1 MNKRVCD
8 ILFFTLCICLIFLNI
23 PKMIQMNFLGSVVGS
38 KLVFYPLIIGLVY
51 TVYCEYKYKNVLIN
65 FGKFK
70 KYIFLF
76 LGINLLST
84 IIGLYMYPYYDLILH
99 GPVDQIEKLPKVLAM
114 LNSWGIDIQA
124 QILAMFW
131 IIARVLKT
139 VCLETLYTFGGA
151 YMIYCWYYNRIK
163 DGINILLKAIVI
175 SIILVI
181 VYGILDVYYLLG
193 SETATNIL
201 ITINPILHEIKAQ
214 GTWWPPLLWKGLGQI
229 RSIFT
234 EPSYYGIYAAFA
246 MPFLW
251 YTFIKETN
259 IKIKIFFSVLIIF
272 FTCGLFLTKA
282 RTAVALFGG
291 ECVLLILFIL
301 YFYKRFFLQ
310 KVLCI
315 LIFNIIAFLSA
326 NLIIDNIVI
335 GNNNINNNDNK
346 ANVESYIEDNLGS
359 LASTD
364 KRSNTARYSVMIA
377 NFKIGVDYPILGVGT
392 NLANAYIT
400 EYLPAMSKDNGEVNM
415 WLKNQQ
421 EKGILKSGF
430 PALGEYTCRFAQNGL
445 LGLMVFL
452 APAFILLRKLLQKIY
467 VEKDNYEIVLPY
479 VFFTIS
485 FIGIM
490 TAGIGDHINITYC
503 YWVLLGLGYAM
514 CFGKSSIK

>member
-1 MNKRVCD
+1 MNKKVCD

-23 PKMIQMNFLGSVVGS
+23 PKIVQMNFLGSVVGG
-38 KLVFYPLIIGLVY
+38 KLVFYPLIIGLIY
-51 TVYCEYKYKNVLIN
+51 TFYCEYKYKNVLIN

-76 LGINLLST
+76 LGINLVST
-84 IIGLYMYPYYDLILH
+84 ICGLYIYPYYDLILH

-124 QILAMFW
+124 QTLAMFW
-131 IIARVLKT
+131 IIARVIKA
-139 VCLETLYTFGGA
+139 VCLETIYTFGGA

-193 SETATNIL
+193 SEIATNIL
-201 ITINPILHEIKAQ
+201 ITINPILHEIKSQ
-214 GTWWPPLLWKGLGQI
+214 GTWWPPLLWKGQL

-246 MPFLW
+246 MPLLW
-251 YTFIKETN
+251 YTFVKAKN
-259 IKIKIFFSVLIIF
+259 LKYKISVGMF
-272 FTCGLFLTKA
+272 MFGFVFCLFLTKA

-291 ECVLLILFIL
+291 ECVLLILCTL
-301 YFYKRFFLQ
+301 YLRKKIFLKQ
-310 KVLCI
+310 VVCI
-315 LIFNIIAFLSA
+315 LLCSGIAFLSA
-326 NLIIDNIVI
+326 NLVI
-335 GNNNINNNDNK
+335 ANMQINDEVESTNK
-346 ANVESYIEDNLGS
+346 INVEAYLEDNLGS

-400 EYLPAMSKDNGEVNM
+400 EYLPAMSKDNGEVSM

-467 VEKDNYEIVLPY
+467 LEGNNYEIVLPY

>member
-1 MNKRVCD
+1 M
-8 ILFFTLCICLIFLNI
+8 
-23 PKMIQMNFLGSVVGS
+23 
-38 KLVFYPLIIGLVY
+38 
-51 TVYCEYKYKNVLIN
+51 
-65 FGKFK
+65 
-70 KYIFLF
+70 
-76 LGINLLST
+76 
-84 IIGLYMYPYYDLILH
+84 
-99 GPVDQIEKLPKVLAM
+99 
-114 LNSWGIDIQA
+114 
-124 QILAMFW
+124 
-131 IIARVLKT
+131 
-139 VCLETLYTFGGA
+139 
-151 YMIYCWYYNRIK
+151 
-163 DGINILLKAIVI
+163 
-175 SIILVI
+175 
-181 VYGILDVYYLLG
+181 
-193 SETATNIL
+193 
-201 ITINPILHEIKAQ
+201 
-214 GTWWPPLLWKGLGQI
+214 
-229 RSIFT
+229 
-234 EPSYYGIYAAFA
+234 
-246 MPFLW
+246 
-251 YTFIKETN
+251 
-259 IKIKIFFSVLIIF
+259 
-272 FTCGLFLTKA
+272 TKA

-364 KRSNTARYSVMIA
+364 KRSNTSRYSVMIA

-400 EYLPAMSKDNGEVNM
+400 EYLPDMSKDNAEVNM